1 MQTKIRCMLMRG
13 GTSKAAYFLASD
25 LPQDPALRDQVL
37 LAVMGS
43 PDARQINGIG
53 GGDSLTS
60 KVAIVSQ
67 SSRTDADVD
76 YLFAQVNVEKAVV
89 DYGQNCGNILS
100 GVAPFAVERGLIAA
114 QADSTTVRIFM
125 QNTEQLAKVTIQ
137 TPNAEVNYVGD
148 TYIDGVPQPSAEVIL
163 NFQNIEGS
171 TCGSLLP
178 TGNVKDTIYGV
189 SVTCIDNGMPV
200 VLINAADLG
209 IIGTESPQQLDS
221 NIKLKQQI
229 EAIRLV
235 AGQKMNLGDVSNK
248 TVPKMSIVSPAI
260 RGGAIHTRTFIPHK
274 CHAAIGVFGA
284 TSVATACLIEGTV
297 AFDVAQT
304 SNDLKQ
310 RLNVEHPTGRFTV
323 LLERNEQQQIT
334 GCGFIRTARAL
345 FDGFVMIPQQLWDNR
360 QTQKVSQI
368 HHDSVAV

>member
-25 LPQDPALRDQVL
+25 LPQNPALRDQVL

-43 PDARQINGIG
+43 PDARQIDGIG

-67 SSRTDADVD
+67 SSRADADVD

-148 TYIDGVPQPSAEVIL
+148 TY
-163 NFQNIEGS
+163 
-171 TCGSLLP
+171 
-178 TGNVKDTIYGV
+178 K
-189 SVTCIDNGMPV
+189 
-200 VLINAADLG
+200 
-209 IIGTESPQQLDS
+209 IG
-221 NIKLKQQI
+221 
-229 EAIRLV
+229 
-235 AGQKMNLGDVSNK
+235 
-248 TVPKMSIVSPAI
+248 
-260 RGGAIHTRTFIPHK
+260 
-274 CHAAIGVFGA
+274 
-284 TSVATACLIEGTV
+284 
-297 AFDVAQT
+297 
-304 SNDLKQ
+304 
-310 RLNVEHPTGRFTV
+310 
-323 LLERNEQQQIT
+323 
-334 GCGFIRTARAL
+334 RAH
-345 FDGFVMIPQQLWDNR
+345 V
-360 QTQKVSQI
+360 
-368 HHDSVAV
+368 